1 METYTLTLEGK
12 EVDLIGVA
20 LGNLP
25 YKEVALLITKLRQQ
39 VINQQMEQNQP
50 VEEKPE
56 QNVE

>member
-39 VINQQMEQNQP
+39 VINQQMKQNQP
-50 VEEKPE
+50 VEEEPE